1 MSDSPHVI
9 NRAAAILEAVASA
22 GAAGARLL
30 DLAEQ
35 TGISRPTVHRMLTS
49 LRKVGYIE
57 QLDSKRYV
65 LGQQLALLGLAA
77 PPPLLQFTEL
87 QTVAQELAD
96 KIGDTAYISARYF
109 HGTYYLAR
117 AHGSFPVR
125 MESVEV
131 GEIMPLT
138 STYSGIALMSQLPEE
153 QQESLLERMEHTVR
167 KEWTQIVTPD
177 HKDTVRA
184 AIRQCQDLGYLYGEE
199 YVLPGLTGA
208 AILAPP
214 VAGMPQ
220 VVVSISAIKS
230 RMPEQRKDEVLT
242 ALSDAASHVQAVLE
256 RRSID

>member
-177 HKDTVRA
+177 HKDTVRT

>member
-167 KEWTQIVTPD
+167 KEWTQIVTPE

-184 AIRQCQDLGYLYGEE
+184 AIRHCQDLGYLYGEE

-230 RMPEQRKDEVLT
+230 RMPEHRKEEVLS
-242 ALSDAASHVQAVLE
+242 ALSDAAQHVQAVLE
-256 RRSID
+256 RRNTD